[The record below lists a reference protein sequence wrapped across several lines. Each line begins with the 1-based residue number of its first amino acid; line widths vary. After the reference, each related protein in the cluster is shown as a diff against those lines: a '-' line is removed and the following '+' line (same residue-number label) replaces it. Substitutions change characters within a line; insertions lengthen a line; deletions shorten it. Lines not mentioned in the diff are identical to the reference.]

1 MKNKY
6 KKNKVIKDYNY
17 WLIHKEE
24 FDKEFWSLDSSVR
37 EHIQDNPYCKEA
49 KLLEKR
55 LERAVEGRLG
65 LTVV

>member
-6 KKNKVIKDYNY
+6 KKNKVVKDYNY

-24 FDKEFWSLDSSVR
+24 FDNEFWSLDSSLR
-37 EHIQDNPYCKEA
+37 EHIKSNPYCKEA
-49 KLLEKR
+49 KLFEKR
-55 LERAVEGRLG
+55 LERAVEERLG